1 MDGGVA
7 YYVISYDVGDDTR
20 RNRVHKLLKAYAVP
34 VQYSVFEAEL
44 TEEALIQLRYRLL
57 GLLKG
62 EDSVILYP
70 LCGRCHGAVMRI
82 GNTVDPFATGVR
94 ILTALRPDGAEL

>member
-7 YYVISYDVGDDTR
+7 YYVISYDIRDNKR
-20 RNRVHKLLKAYAVP
+20 RNRVFKLLKAYAVP

-44 TEEALIQLRYRLL
+44 TEEALVQLRYRLL
-57 GLLKG
+57 PLLKG

-70 LCGRCHGAVMRI
+70 LCGRCHGTVMRI
-82 GNTVDPFATGVR
+82 GNTADPFSTGVR
-94 ILTALRPDGAEL
+94 ILTS